1 MNKKL
6 ILFMTSLSLAVTPMC
21 VFASEYNQPT
31 ATLAAVE
38 ERALLKAATGEYR
51 SWKQYDSRWAG
62 MYMSPGTDTLNE
74 SGCLVTSI
82 AILMVHSGSADEYGV
97 DPGKLCTY
105 LSNNGGFTSNSELYW
120 SKVNGAVEGFALA
133 NYKVSLSGSRY
144 DKAAQIKSYLDQ
156 GYYAVVSVGHGAHWV
171 AVDRVDSDGNV
182 YIFDPAYS
190 YTSLFGN
197 YSEEGVTR
205 IAIFSSTGQGQGN
218 IDTGNGEVENF
229 SAKGRVNVGASY
241 LNVRNG
247 MGTDK
252 GYLTRSDGSQ
262 VTLQNGEYVT
272 ITGKGRDGSGN
283 LWYRISI
290 EGMTGY
296 VSGAYIEIVEEEN
309 SGITPTD
316 KQGVVNAASVN
327 IRSGAGTNFSVIAVA
342 SQNEEVRVVGE
353 TNDSNGALWYK
364 VKYKEVEGFMKADY
378 VTIGDSGNNGNNGSE
393 TTYPEKSAKVNASS
407 VNVRSGSGTENSV
420 VATLSLNTPVKVTG
434 EAKDG
439 NGATWYKV
447 KFDGGEGYMHS
458 DYVTIDESGDSGN
471 TGGGTTTEPKKG
483 TVNGDYVNVRSG
495 AGTEHSRVTSL
506 SKGTAV
512 TIIGEEKDSS
522 GATWYKIQYAG
533 GEGYMHSDYVTVGD
547 SGSQGGNPSEE
558 PSYQEKSA
566 KVNANSVNV
575 RSGAGTNNRVV
586 ATLSLNSVITVIGEE
601 KDSNGATWYKIR
613 YNGGEGYML
622 SDYVTIDGSSESG
635 NPGEEPSYQE
645 KSAKVNASS
654 VNVRSGAGTNNS
666 VVATLSLNSVVTVI
680 GEEKDSNGATWYK
693 VKYNGG
699 EGYIHSDYV
708 TIDGSGD
715 SGSTGGST
723 GGTTTETKKGTV
735 NDDYVNVRSGAGTE
749 HNRVTSLS
757 KGTAVTIIGEEK
769 DSSGA
774 TWYKIQYA
782 GGEGYMHSD
791 YITVEQ
797 SGSGSTGGQDY
808 PMEGIEGKEGIINAA
823 LVNVRSGAGSNC
835 EVITTLK
842 SGVSVL
848 IEDAEKDGE
857 GIIWYR
863 VAFAGTSGYIMAQY
877 IDIQ

>member
-1 MNKKL
+1 MKSMNIGGQ
-6 ILFMTSLSLAVTPMC
+6 ILYPKWDISLLENIPEFFYTTVKFPDIGI
-21 VFASEYNQPT
+21 FFINIF
-31 ATLAAVE
+31 L
-38 ERALLKAATGEYR
+38 
-51 SWKQYDSRWAG
+51 
-62 MYMSPGTDTLNE
+62 MS
-74 SGCLVTSI
+74 
-82 AILMVHSGSADEYGV
+82 
-97 DPGKLCTY
+97 
-105 LSNNGGFTSNSELYW
+105 
-120 SKVNGAVEGFALA
+120 
-133 NYKVSLSGSRY
+133 
-144 DKAAQIKSYLDQ
+144 
-156 GYYAVVSVGHGAHWV
+156 
-171 AVDRVDSDGNV
+171 
-182 YIFDPAYS
+182 
-190 YTSLFGN
+190 
-197 YSEEGVTR
+197 
-205 IAIFSSTGQGQGN
+205 
-218 IDTGNGEVENF
+218 
-229 SAKGRVNVGASY
+229 
-241 LNVRNG
+241 
-247 MGTDK
+247 
-252 GYLTRSDGSQ
+252 
-262 VTLQNGEYVT
+262 
-272 ITGKGRDGSGN
+272 
-283 LWYRISI
+283 
-290 EGMTGY
+290 
-296 VSGAYIEIVEEEN
+296 
-309 SGITPTD
+309 
-316 KQGVVNAASVN
+316 
-327 IRSGAGTNFSVIAVA
+327 
-342 SQNEEVRVVGE
+342 VGE
-353 TNDSNGALWYK
+353 TKDSNGALWYK

-407 VNVRSGSGTENSV
+407 VNVRSGAGTENSV

-495 AGTEHSRVTSL
+495 AGTEHSGVTSL

-601 KDSNGATWYKIR
+601 KDGNGATWYKIR

-808 PMEGIEGKEGIINAA
+808 PMEGIEGKEGIINAE

>member
-1 MNKKL
+1 
-6 ILFMTSLSLAVTPMC
+6 
-21 VFASEYNQPT
+21 
-31 ATLAAVE
+31 
-38 ERALLKAATGEYR
+38 
-51 SWKQYDSRWAG
+51 
-62 MYMSPGTDTLNE
+62 
-74 SGCLVTSI
+74 
-82 AILMVHSGSADEYGV
+82 
-97 DPGKLCTY
+97 
-105 LSNNGGFTSNSELYW
+105 
-120 SKVNGAVEGFALA
+120 
-133 NYKVSLSGSRY
+133 
-144 DKAAQIKSYLDQ
+144 
-156 GYYAVVSVGHGAHWV
+156 
-171 AVDRVDSDGNV
+171 
-182 YIFDPAYS
+182 
-190 YTSLFGN
+190 
-197 YSEEGVTR
+197 
-205 IAIFSSTGQGQGN
+205 
-218 IDTGNGEVENF
+218 
-229 SAKGRVNVGASY
+229 
-241 LNVRNG
+241 
-247 MGTDK
+247 
-252 GYLTRSDGSQ
+252 
-262 VTLQNGEYVT
+262 
-272 ITGKGRDGSGN
+272 
-283 LWYRISI
+283 
-290 EGMTGY
+290 
-296 VSGAYIEIVEEEN
+296 
-309 SGITPTD
+309 
-316 KQGVVNAASVN
+316 
-327 IRSGAGTNFSVIAVA
+327 
-342 SQNEEVRVVGE
+342 
-353 TNDSNGALWYK
+353 
-364 VKYKEVEGFMKADY
+364 
-378 VTIGDSGNNGNNGSE
+378 
-393 TTYPEKSAKVNASS
+393 
-407 VNVRSGSGTENSV
+407 
-420 VATLSLNTPVKVTG
+420 
-434 EAKDG
+434 
-439 NGATWYKV
+439 
-447 KFDGGEGYMHS
+447 MHS
-458 DYVTIDESGDSGN
+458 DYVTIDESGNSGN
-471 TGGGTTTEPKKG
+471 QGGGTTTEPKKG

-495 AGTEHSRVTSL
+495 AGTEYSRVTSL
-506 SKGTAV
+506 SNGTAV

-547 SGSQGGNPSEE
+547 LGNQGSNPSEE

-566 KVNANSVNV
+566 KVNASSVNV
-575 RSGAGTNNRVV
+575 RSGAGTNNRIV

-601 KDSNGATWYKIR
+601 KDGNGATWYKIR

-699 EGYIHSDYV
+699 EGYMHSDYV

-808 PMEGIEGKEGIINAA
+808 PMEGIEGKEGIINAE